1 MNELMKYVRTV
12 PDFPKKGIMFIDT
25 TAFIEN
31 PVPFKICLDAMQKF
45 IQPLNPDKIVGIEA
59 RGFFFG
65 SALADRLNIG
75 FVPARKPGK
84 LPAKV
89 ISEEYELEYGTDSLQ
104 MHADAV
110 KPGEKV
116 VIVDDLIATGG
127 TIQAVC
133 RLIKKCGGEVAGIST
148 VVELSFLPWRE
159 KLKDFNVNYLMTFD
173 SE

>member
-1 MNELMKYVRTV
+1 MDDLKKYVRTV
-12 PDFPKKGIMFIDT
+12 PDFPKKGITFIDT

-31 PVPFKICLDAMQKF
+31 PVSFKICLDAMQKF
-45 IQPLNPDKIVGIEA
+45 VAPLKPDKIVGIEA

-65 SALADRLNIG
+65 TALADRMNLG

-84 LPAKV
+84 LPSNV
-89 ISEEYELEYGTDSLQ
+89 ISEEYQLEYGTDRLE

-110 KPGEKV
+110 KYGEKV

-127 TIQAVC
+127 TIEAVC
-133 RLIKKCGGEVAGIST
+133 RMVLKVGGEVVGISS
-148 VVELSFLPWRE
+148 VVELSFLPWRD
-159 KLKDFNVNYLMTFD
+159 KLKNYNVNYLISFD